1 MSSEASLMKNDQ
13 IKILSL
19 IFIAV
24 LVSIVTIYILTT
36 NYINNSEQNS
46 ESDSLFSE
54 AKYASLLVTDSIKQF
69 STQLDLI
76 SNKIDGSLPGNLVS
90 AFSHLEL
97 LSLSSLPQTSYWKSD
112 NQPYD
117 YNMHESGDGMI
128 SLEKPYTSYLGN
140 KFILRGNIDQSLLFK
155 GLHSSAIEG
164 HLCVVSNSKVLL
176 FCNGRNPSNSKILHA
191 LKKFGLSS
199 NQEIKFEFNDENLA
213 AATYQIKFPSFKHSN
228 EWFVVVLN
236 NVNPIVPFYEK
247 QEYQIMGL
255 GILALIVILVTL
267 FKIII
272 SSLSGR
278 AKSAS
283 PHNTNDSVESAID
296 NSQQLNNQKDTR
308 VENASTQGETDEVR
322 KSVVQMP
329 AELKR
334 QYEKNKLF
342 AKFASKALKSQDI
355 QGALKESLPTL
366 SYILESDWVTVS
378 TTGIEDIRYYDTHC
392 IFNKENRTEK
402 FYKNIKHKVTLESDQ
417 NNPLR
422 RVTPGQFKRDF
433 PRLPEKFYDNT
444 VMIFEFELSE
454 GATGYIAFEYDGK
467 SKLEKN
473 KEEVLHEYAEHLFLI
488 HKTYL
493 QKVDLYKKANYDDL
507 TGLPNRSSLLAKL
520 EESWR
525 YAIKNKQNLV
535 LIFIDLDHFKNVND
549 LSGHSAGNSVL
560 IEASQRF
567 KKCIKGSGL
576 LARLSGDEF
585 CILLY
590 ENASKEKAIRI
601 ANKIT
606 ELFKKPFA
614 VKDVSHFLGTSI
626 GIAVG
631 PKDCNSAEHLL
642 EKADLAMFK
651 AKEEGRNQCIIFNDT
666 IEQQRSLRLSL
677 EQRLHYALDESEIDL
692 FFQPKINLET
702 GILEGVE
709 SLARWKQR
717 ELGFVNTDQF
727 IKLAEE
733 SGQINEIGEWILRK
747 ACHQLMDWHSKDIP
761 IDSISVNVSARQL
774 ASKRF
779 AGIVEAALEETGI
792 LPHCLDLE
800 ITESAF
806 IHDEVFLDNELTKL
820 HQLGVK
826 ISIDD
831 FGKEYSSLN
840 YLKKIPFDT
849 LKIDRAFVLDLEQ
862 DSRDREI
869 MKVIIN
875 IGHTLGKK
883 IIAEGIETIGQRNI
897 LRELGCDHGQGYLFC
912 KPLPSVEFLEF
923 ATRHTHESLGT
934 EMLDEPTIIVTAAN

>member
-1 MSSEASLMKNDQ
+1 MSTKALSFKKDRTV
-13 IKILSL
+13 ILVL
-19 IFIAV
+19 FFVAV
-24 LVSIVTIYILTT
+24 LIAFLTLYFST
-36 NYINNSEQNS
+36 TTYIN
-46 ESDSLFSE
+46 SLENNTNRQKLSSE
-54 AKYASLLVTDSIKQF
+54 AKYVGLLVADNIQQYG
-69 STQLDLI
+69 TQLQQI
-76 SNKIDGSLPGNLVS
+76 SDKVDGSLPSSLIS
-90 AFSHLEL
+90 SFDRLEL
-97 LSLSSLPQTSYWKSD
+97 IPVKSLPESSYWKSD
-112 NQPYD
+112 KRQFDFNLNYE
-117 YNMHESGDGMI
+117 HDGQLSI
-128 SLEKPYTSYLGN
+128 EKLNISYLGTQY
-140 KFILRGNIDQSLLFK
+140 ILRGIFDRSSLFEGLQSRLIK
-155 GLHSSAIEG
+155 SQ
-164 HLCVVSNSKVLL
+164 LCVISDAKVYL
-176 FCNGRNPSNSKILHA
+176 FCNHGKASNTQIREAVKINGFSA
-191 LKKFGLSS
+191 
-199 NQEIKFEFNDENLA
+199 NQEYEFEFNGKQLE
-213 AATYQIKFPSFKHSN
+213 AATSKLKFPSYNLSN
-228 EWFVVVLN
+228 DWYVFVVDKKIPVAS
-236 NVNPIVPFYEK
+236 FYLETG
-247 QEYQIMGL
+247 YQIVAL
-255 GILALIVILVTL
+255 GVISLIILLSYLVNTVIRKSKSDEV
-267 FKIII
+267 I
-272 SSLSGR
+272 SLSDRGLDESVSINNLDS
-278 AKSAS
+278 KTDQSDKVENIS
-283 PHNTNDSVESAID
+283 TEGESVEE
-296 NSQQLNNQKDTR
+296 R
-308 VENASTQGETDEVR
+308 R
-322 KSVVQMP
+322 SVVQMP
-329 AELKR
+329 AQLKR

-342 AKFASKALKSQDI
+342 AKFASMALKSQDI

-378 TTGIEDIRYYDTHC
+378 TKGIEDTRYYDTHC

-402 FYKNIKHKVTLESDQ
+402 FYKNIKHKVGLESDK
-417 NNPLR
+417 NHPLR
-422 RVTPGQFKRDF
+422 RVTPGQFRRDF
-433 PRLPEKFYDNT
+433 PRLPDSFYLKT
-444 VMIFEFELSE
+444 VMIFEFELSQE
-454 GATGYIAFEYDGK
+454 ATGYIAFEYDGK
-467 SKLEKN
+467 AELENN
-473 KEEVLHEYAEHLFLI
+473 KEEVLHEYAEHLTLI
-488 HKTYL
+488 YKTYL
-493 QKVDLYKKANYDDL
+493 QKVDLYRKANYDDL

-525 YAIKNKQNLV
+525 RSIKEKENLV

-549 LSGHSAGNSVL
+549 LSGHSAGNAVL

-567 KKCIKGSGL
+567 KKCLKGHGM

-590 ENASKEKAIRI
+590 ENASKEKAVQI

-606 ELFKKPFA
+606 QLFKKPFP

-626 GIAVG
+626 GIAIG
-631 PKDCNSAEHLL
+631 PEDCNSAEHLL

-651 AKEEGRNQCIIFNDT
+651 AKEEGRNQCILFNDT
-666 IEQQRSLRLSL
+666 IEKQRSLRLSL

-717 ELGFVNTDQF
+717 ELGYVETDEF

-747 ACHQLMDWHSKDIP
+747 ACYQLMDWHSKDIP

-806 IHDEVFLDNELTKL
+806 IHDEVFLDNELSKL
-820 HQLGVK
+820 HRLGVK

-849 LKIDRAFVLDLEQ
+849 LKIDRAFVLDLEK

-869 MKVIIN
+869 MKVIIS

-897 LRELGCDHGQGYLFC
+897 LREMGCDHGQGYLFC
-912 KPLPSVEFLEF
+912 KPLPNVEFLEF

-934 EMLDEPTIIVTAAN
+934 EMLDEPTIIVNTAS